1 MFLRHLELLQ
11 LNHLH
16 MNTQKKYKA
25 EMHKASQL
33 AASFPSHPGSRAPF
47 YSFGFGGHTETAHL
61 AAHMIKKLRS
71 PDREAGHFGPE
82 PGSGFGVASQQ
93 REV

>member
-25 EMHKASQL
+25 EMHKASGFV
-33 AASFPSHPGSRAPF
+33 ARPPFP
-47 YSFGFGGHTETAHL
+47 
-61 AAHMIKKLRS
+61 
-71 PDREAGHFGPE
+71 
-82 PGSGFGVASQQ
+82 
-93 REV
+93 

>member
-33 AASFPSHPGSRAPF
+33 AASFPPSPVAEHPCIPVVSGLIPKLHIW
-47 YSFGFGGHTETAHL
+47 YDQE
-61 AAHMIKKLRS
+61 AA
-71 PDREAGHFGPE
+71 E
-82 PGSGFGVASQQ
+82 P
-93 REV
+93 R